1 MFDIV
6 SKLRNFAEATPR
18 EWLFIYGNDQYA
30 NASDTLKDIKAN
42 QLVLVADLN
51 VSPTYEPEGSIR
63 DVTFAGGIMLGQ
75 KREDTTE
82 SSLDETMEQ
91 KYDRRLSD
99 LTEALFIAMGDFSCS
114 NGLSITQVNAR
125 YDINKYDENL
135 DFIAATITFTTQ

>member
-6 SKLRNFAEATPR
+6 SKLRSFAEATPR

-30 NASDTLKDIKAN
+30 NASETLKDIEEN

-63 DVTFAGGIMLGQ
+63 DVTFTGGIMLGQ

-91 KYDRRLSD
+91 KDHRRLSD
-99 LTEALFIAMGDFSCS
+99 LTEAFFIAMGDFSCE